1 MATNAERFKTVEE
14 RTLEFNRV
22 CKCDCENCKI
32 FEMKNYQH
40 NISCPFVWLEMEAEE
55 EKPLPC
61 PFCGSEV
68 EIGHPPISSKYYIQ
82 CTKSGCV
89 VKPITKS
96 YNSKEEAIAAW
107 NKRIS

>member
-14 RTLEFNRV
+14 RTLEFNRA
-22 CKCDCENCKI
+22 CKGDCENCKI

-40 NISCPFVWLEMEAEE
+40 NINCPFVWLEMEAVE

-68 EIGHPPISSKYYIQ
+68 EIGQLNSSEYYIQ
-82 CTKSGCV
+82 CTKSGCA
-89 VKPITKS
+89 VKPVTKT
-96 YNSKEEAIAAW
+96 YNSKNEVIAAW
-107 NKRIS
+107 NRRV